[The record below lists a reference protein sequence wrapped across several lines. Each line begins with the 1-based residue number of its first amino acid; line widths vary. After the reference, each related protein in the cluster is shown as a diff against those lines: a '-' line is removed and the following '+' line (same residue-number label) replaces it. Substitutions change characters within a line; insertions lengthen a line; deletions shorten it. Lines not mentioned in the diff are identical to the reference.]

1 MENHKREEII
11 ALYDIYG
18 NLLTEKQ
25 RNYFEDYYY
34 LDLSISEIADN
45 YSISRNGV
53 FDQLKRVCAILEEYE
68 SKMKLNDKY
77 NRIDKL
83 DINDNIKEEVF
94 NILKE

>member
-11 ALYDIYG
+11 TLYDIYG

-34 LDLSISEIADN
+34 LDLSISEIAEN

-68 SKMKLNDKY
+68 AKMKLNDKY
-77 NRIDKL
+77 NKIDKL
-83 DINDNIKEEVF
+83 NISDSIKEEVF